1 MNTPQTSTTYW
12 TEATVTIKLQASEND
27 GKSVVEIDPGHLRKE
42 DVLALALQA
51 LTDQIVEWFMPTPIR
66 ND

>member
-1 MNTPQTSTTYW
+1 MDTPETPIYW
-12 TEATVTIKLQASEND
+12 TEATITIKLQANEND

-51 LTDQIVEWFMPTPIR
+51 LADQVVEWFMPTPTR
-66 ND
+66 T